1 MSLIP
6 GAPLLPTTVVGSYPV
21 VSGGGLSSLVNPLR
35 SAMKRAVEDQ
45 IRAGID
51 IISDGQVRGDMVGAF
66 TSRLPGIRGQEVVGK
81 VLPASSPITAGD
93 VKYARR
99 RTPMV
104 KGIVTGPTTLAHA
117 LHLSTPQYRNREE
130 LVPDL
135 ALALATEARALQEE
149 GIAVLQIDEPILS
162 TGMGDLGVA
171 KKAIGIIA
179 GQVSVPVCLHVCGD
193 LGTVVDALL
202 SYPVQILDFE
212 FSKNP
217 ANMEI
222 ISGKDLGGRMIGFGC
237 VDSAS
242 PEVEP
247 VETILSRIRAGVELF
262 GPERMLIDP
271 DCGLR
276 MHTRDTAYA
285 KLSNM
290 VSATKAARKEIGG

>member
-1 MSLIP
+1 MSLIS

-21 VSGGGLSSLVNPLR
+21 VREGGVSSLVNPLR

-45 IRAGID
+45 ISAGID

-81 VLPASSPITAGD
+81 VLPADAPITAAD
-93 VKYARR
+93 VRYARR
-99 RTPMV
+99 KTPLV

-117 LHLSTPQYRNREE
+117 LHLSTPLYRNREE

-135 ALALATEARALQEE
+135 ATALALEARALQEE

-162 TGMGDLGVA
+162 TGMGDLEVA

-179 GQVSVPVCLHVCGD
+179 GQVSVPVCLHVCGN
-193 LGTVVDALL
+193 LGSVMDALL
-202 SYPVQILDFE
+202 GFPVQVLDFE
-212 FSKNP
+212 FAKNP
-217 ANMEI
+217 GNIEI

-237 VDSAS
+237 VDSSS
-242 PEVEP
+242 PVVEP
-247 VETILSRIRAGVELF
+247 VETILSLIRAGMELF
-262 GPERMLIDP
+262 GPERILIDP

-285 KLSNM
+285 KLSHM
-290 VSATKAARKEIGG
+290 VRAAKTARKEIEG

>member
-1 MSLIP
+1 
-6 GAPLLPTTVVGSYPV
+6 
-21 VSGGGLSSLVNPLR
+21 
-35 SAMKRAVEDQ
+35 
-45 IRAGID
+45 
-51 IISDGQVRGDMVGAF
+51 MVGAF

-81 VLPASSPITAGD
+81 VLPASAPITAAD
-93 VKYARR
+93 VRYARR
-99 RTPMV
+99 KNPLV

-135 ALALATEARALQEE
+135 ALALAMEARALQEE

-162 TGMGDLGVA
+162 TGLGDLTVA

-193 LGTVVDALL
+193 LRTVVDALL

-217 ANMEI
+217 ENMEI

-237 VDSAS
+237 VDSSS

-247 VETILSRIRAGVELF
+247 IETILTRIRAGVELF
-262 GPERMLIDP
+262 GPGHMLIDP

-276 MHTRDTAYA
+276 MHTRDTAFA
-285 KLSNM
+285 KLSHM
-290 VSATKAARKEIGG
+290 VSAAKIARIEIEG

>member
-21 VSGGGLSSLVNPLR
+21 VSGGGFSSFVNPLR

-81 VLPASSPITAGD
+81 VLPASAPITAAD

-99 RTPMV
+99 RTPLV

-135 ALALATEARALQEE
+135 ALALAMEARALQEE

-162 TGMGDLGVA
+162 TGMGDLAVA

-193 LGTVVDALL
+193 LGRVVDALL

-217 ANMEI
+217 GNMEI

-237 VDSAS
+237 VDSAD

-247 VETILSRIRAGVELF
+247 VETILSRIRAGMELF

-285 KLSNM
+285 KLSRM

>member
-1 MSLIP
+1 M
-6 GAPLLPTTVVGSYPV
+6 
-21 VSGGGLSSLVNPLR
+21 
-35 SAMKRAVEDQ
+35 
-45 IRAGID
+45 
-51 IISDGQVRGDMVGAF
+51 
-66 TSRLPGIRGQEVVGK
+66 
-81 VLPASSPITAGD
+81 
-93 VKYARR
+93 
-99 RTPMV
+99 
-104 KGIVTGPTTLAHA
+104 
-117 LHLSTPQYRNREE
+117 
-130 LVPDL
+130 PDL
-135 ALALATEARALQEE
+135 ALALAMEARALQEE

-162 TGMGDLGVA
+162 TGMGDIEIA
-171 KKAIGIIA
+171 KTAIGIIA
-179 GQVSVPVCLHVCGD
+179 GQVTVPVCLHVCGD

-217 ANMEI
+217 GNMEI

-247 VETILSRIRAGVELF
+247 VETILSRIRAGMELF

-285 KLSNM
+285 KLSHM
-290 VSATKAARKEIGG
+290 VSAAKAARIDIEG